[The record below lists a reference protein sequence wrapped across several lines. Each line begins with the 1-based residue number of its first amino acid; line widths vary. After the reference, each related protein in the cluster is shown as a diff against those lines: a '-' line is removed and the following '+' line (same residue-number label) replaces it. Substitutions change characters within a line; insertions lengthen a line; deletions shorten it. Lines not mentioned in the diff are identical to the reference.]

1 MRTEHIQHLVRTA
14 ETCVAEGSLQKATRY
29 FQRAF
34 ELSMPGEFTAE
45 LSLMR
50 LSRLYQLQGDI
61 VTALEFIDRA
71 IHLGPREPRYH
82 LIRAELLLHQ
92 GNFETALSAIYEAM
106 TEPATHAT
114 ALAMALEI
122 AYAQNDQ
129 QAVNALDALLTKNHN
144 SPPKH

>member
-1 MRTEHIQHLVRTA
+1 MRAEHIQHLVRTA

-29 FQRAF
+29 FLRAF

-50 LSRLYQLQGDI
+50 LSRLYHLQDDV

-71 IHLGPREPRYH
+71 ISLGPHEPRYH
-82 LIRAELLLHQ
+82 LIRAELLIHQ
-92 GNFETALSAIYEAM
+92 GNFDAALSAIYEAM

-114 ALAMALEI
+114 ALTMALEI
-122 AYAQNDQ
+122 AHAQNDQ
-129 QAVNALDALLTKNHN
+129 QAVNALDGLIMKNYTSSTKH
-144 SPPKH
+144 